1 MRQEDAVRH
10 AKHYDGGECDVL
22 REHHSHGERAAAAQK
37 IYSTRGRRQRPQVTV
52 YETVIELENVTSR
65 QNVSVLVNE
74 TIFYNAT
81 YNISYDVSRN
91 ISYDVVY
98 NQTYNITYNA
108 TVNVTEYVNVTKEVT
123 TTYNVTNH
131 QPVDVVLALD
141 ASRSVKDADFVA
153 ENRAGRELLRG
164 LRDSLTGDLSF
175 LVLAL
180 PLLAYLFLKSST
192 SPKNSASVSIQ
203 LGKDA

>member
-1 MRQEDAVRH
+1 M
-10 AKHYDGGECDVL
+10 
-22 REHHSHGERAAAAQK
+22 
-37 IYSTRGRRQRPQVTV
+37 
-52 YETVIELENVTSR
+52 TSR

-141 ASRSVKDADFVA
+141 ASRSVKDADFTPRQYYQHKPKKHLVCPYAKA
-153 ENRAGRELLRG
+153 EA
-164 LRDSLTGDLSF
+164 
-175 LVLAL
+175 
-180 PLLAYLFLKSST
+180 
-192 SPKNSASVSIQ
+192 
-203 LGKDA
+203 